1 MSCNPS
7 VTGTVVIPEHINGLP
22 VTMIEGYAFRDCN
35 GMTELI
41 VPETVVTI
49 SSGVT
54 AIGESAFRRCSSLT
68 SVVIPDSVTSIGK
81 YAFFY
86 CENLTSVVLPSG
98 IASIQDYTFEGC
110 GKLANINI
118 PKGVT
123 YIGYYAFYQCYNL
136 AQIYIPASVKTIDS
150 HAFGSYTA
158 CSTSFTVAADNPFY
172 SSDDYGVLFNKD
184 QTVLIQA
191 PAAITDVYPVPVGV
205 NTIEANAFSGCIGL
219 TTVSFPEAAPAIG
232 ENAFA
237 NNNVTPPKFLN

>member
-86 CENLTSVVLPSG
+86 CENLTHLVP
-98 IASIQDYTFEGC
+98 
-110 GKLANINI
+110 I
-118 PKGVT
+118 P
-123 YIGYYAFYQCYNL
+123 
-136 AQIYIPASVKTIDS
+136 
-150 HAFGSYTA
+150 
-158 CSTSFTVAADNPFY
+158 
-172 SSDDYGVLFNKD
+172 
-184 QTVLIQA
+184 
-191 PAAITDVYPVPVGV
+191 PAAPVSRWRR
-205 NTIEANAFSGCIGL
+205 TILFTAVML
-219 TTVSFPEAAPAIG
+219 TVFCSIRIRRC
-232 ENAFA
+232 
-237 NNNVTPPKFLN
+237 